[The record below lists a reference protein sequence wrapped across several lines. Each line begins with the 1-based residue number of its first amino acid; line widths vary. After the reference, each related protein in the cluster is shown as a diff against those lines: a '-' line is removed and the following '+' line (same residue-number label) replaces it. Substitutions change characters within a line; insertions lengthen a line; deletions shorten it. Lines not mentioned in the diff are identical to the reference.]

1 MTAVG
6 LQYLKTIGDK
16 STLNRGFNYVTPNEQ
31 EFPGKLIFST

>member
-6 LQYLKTIGDK
+6 LQYLKTMGDE

-31 EFPGKLIFST
+31 EFPGKLISLT